1 MSSRLTRRALFALP
15 VALPVAA
22 VAAKVGVLAR
32 VRSLWGG
39 VLSPSAIRRVEN
51 LKPLPFTLEEL
62 WEPPGVKSPFRF
74 VKTTSMPWR
83 KDDAVDTMLDTLFR
97 SSWGPAKFTDDEL
110 AATLGL
116 DMKKS
121 CGGVESRHAGSATRV
136 SAAAPTETSGTVTRV
151 QVKGEAGVAP
161 GPQDTIAQPVVA

>member
-1 MSSRLTRRALFALP
+1 MRPLSRRSFFALP

-62 WEPPGVKSPFRF
+62 WEPPGVKSPFPF
-74 VKTTSMPWR
+74 VKTVDMRWS
-83 KDDAVDTMLDTLFR
+83 KSDAIDKALDGLFR
-97 SSWGPAKFTDDEL
+97 SAQGPTKFTDADL
-110 AATLGL
+110 AATLGI
-116 DMKKS
+116 
-121 CGGVESRHAGSATRV
+121 EATP
-136 SAAAPTETSGTVTRV
+136 S
-151 QVKGEAGVAP
+151 
-161 GPQDTIAQPVVA
+161 QPDPPSEV

>member
-1 MSSRLTRRALFALP
+1 MSSRLTRRSFFALP

-39 VLSPSAIRRVEN
+39 VLSPAAVRRVEN

-74 VKTTSMPWR
+74 IKTTSMPWR
-83 KDDAVDTMLDTLFR
+83 KNDAVDTMLDTLFR
-97 SSWGPAKFTDDEL
+97 SSWGPTKFTDDEL
-110 AATLGL
+110 AATLGI
-116 DMKKS
+116 K
-121 CGGVESRHAGSATRV
+121 
-136 SAAAPTETSGTVTRV
+136 P
-151 QVKGEAGVAP
+151 P
-161 GPQDTIAQPVVA
+161 QPVVIGIDAGGNDDKVAVAVVQPARPVVA